1 MPDTA
6 RAPSPAA
13 APHGAEE
20 HVRRIHGTRLACTL
34 TGLMLTLL
42 LPALDQTIV
51 GTAMP
56 RIVASLHG
64 FEQYAWVVTAYLLGA
79 TALLPVAGRLSDQFG
94 RKPFLLGGTI
104 AFLIGSAACGD
115 AQTMAQLIAFRAVQ
129 GLAAGIGIILVF
141 TVIADIFPL
150 AERARWQGLFG
161 AVYGF
166 SSVAGPT
173 LGGWL
178 ADHGPL
184 VAGFVTDATRW
195 RWVFYIN
202 LPLGLL
208 GLALVWGWMPHDLS
222 ERVTRETGWAAVR
235 RVDIL
240 GAVLSLVATVAVML
254 ALTWVSEDAAGWES
268 RRVIAGLA
276 LSAVLFAAFFRHE
289 RRTSA
294 EPILPLGLLGQRVY
308 GSVAALSFLTGLILL
323 ALVIYLPLYLQ
334 RVAGWSASGSG
345 VAILPLTVTSTLGAS
360 ASGFLMARL
369 GRFRKLA
376 SFSGVLMLGCVALM
390 TRFDATTPDWVAAL
404 VMGGAGLGLGVF
416 FPITM
421 TVIQAVLPR
430 TAMGIGTNA
439 IGYVRAV
446 GQMFGVAVVGTIVH
460 NTLAA
465 GRGLEVALQRGF
477 LAVTVV
483 AALVVVVT
491 RLTRDVSITGRAPRP
506 ARGRTTPPAKT

>member
-6 RAPSPAA
+6 PAPAA
-13 APHGAEE
+13 APRAEDD
-20 HVRRIHGTRLACTL
+20 HVRRIHGGPLACTL

-94 RKPFLLGGTI
+94 RKGFLVAGTI

-115 AQTMAQLIAFRAVQ
+115 AQTMGQLIAFRAVQ

-141 TVIADIFPL
+141 TVIADIFPRH
-150 AERARWQGLFG
+150 ERARWQGLFG

-202 LPLGLL
+202 LPLGIL
-208 GLALVWGWMPHDLS
+208 GLVLVWGWMPHDLS

-235 RVDIL
+235 RIDVV
-240 GAVLSLVATVAVML
+240 GALLSLVATMAIML

-268 RRVIAGLA
+268 SRVIGGLV
-276 LSAVLFAAFFRHE
+276 LGAVGFVVFFAHE
-289 RRTSA
+289 RRTRC
-294 EPILPLGLLGQRVY
+294 EPILPLDLLGDRVY
-308 GSVAALSFLTGLILL
+308 GAIAGLSFLTGLILL

-334 RVAGWSASGSG
+334 RVAGWSATGSG
-345 VAILPLTVTSTLGAS
+345 IAILPLTVTSTLGAS

-369 GRFRKLA
+369 GRFRRLA
-376 SFSGVLMLGCVALM
+376 SWAGVLMLACIAAM
-390 TRFDATTPDWVAAL
+390 TQFDAATPGWAAA
-404 VMGGAGLGLGVF
+404 VIMAGAGLGLGVF

-439 IGYVRAV
+439 VGYVRAV

-460 NTLAA
+460 STLSA
-465 GRGLEVALQRGF
+465 GNGLEVALQRGF
-477 LAVTVV
+477 LAIAV
-483 AALVVVVT
+483 AALLVVGVT
-491 RLTRDVSITGRAPRP
+491 RLARDVSITGRPPRP